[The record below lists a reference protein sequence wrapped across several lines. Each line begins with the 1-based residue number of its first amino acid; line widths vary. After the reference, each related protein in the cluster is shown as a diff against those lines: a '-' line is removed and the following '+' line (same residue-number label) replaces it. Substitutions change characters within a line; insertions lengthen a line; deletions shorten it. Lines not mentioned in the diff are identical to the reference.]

1 MWKKCIPLCPTLV
14 NNRETLFIEVRRER
28 PWIPKSAKIHSS
40 SLFCPSFANRFSTL
54 VKTVLL
60 SHGVG
65 GRARLERVSPFIP
78 LTLASHRV
86 LETSLCLYWIV
97 PMQPNVW
104 PYLYANI
111 SCVKWCPETT
121 DYIWRESEGVDCRR
135 TMHPTFETMILH
147 IKVVLH
153 IWFHWDVLFFTI
165 NMALTPRGH
174 HRSPFSWPWATPLV
188 TKKSNGICPPFQ
200 FSKRWQHFSLSWW
213 TKASIQIDKQ

>member
-1 MWKKCIPLCPTLV
+1 
-14 NNRETLFIEVRRER
+14 
-28 PWIPKSAKIHSS
+28 
-40 SLFCPSFANRFSTL
+40 
-54 VKTVLL
+54 
-60 SHGVG
+60 
-65 GRARLERVSPFIP
+65 
-78 LTLASHRV
+78 
-86 LETSLCLYWIV
+86 
-97 PMQPNVW
+97 MQPNVW

-153 IWFHWDVLFFTI
+153 IWFHWDVLFFTM

-200 FSKRWQHFSLSWW
+200 FSKRWQHFSLSPWLVLS
-213 TKASIQIDKQ
+213 AEPSINQRQRSPLLALGGRGWPQERQGYLHCPLALTCPYELIRKWGDPHTMGELLPSRLSVLYSLRTQDGLQEIERN